1 MHIIINGQLVLGPYI
16 IITNAYTNSRTQYTH
31 ILSYIHTKLLYNT
44 QYGRANGTIA
54 TLPVM
59 CSVANDLLL
68 LVARFASD

>member
-1 MHIIINGQLVLGPYI
+1 MVNSCLV
-16 IITNAYTNSRTQYTH
+16 H
-31 ILSYIHTKLLYNT
+31 ILLRRLTRIAVHTHTKLLYNT

>member
-1 MHIIINGQLVLGPYI
+1 MVNSCLVHILL
-16 IITNAYTNSRTQYTH
+16 RTFTRIAVHTH